1 MKILKAIADFF
12 KAEKTEYWHRDRS
25 IEIVAKEKGIDIDVL
40 KEETKA
46 MLEKEGRVET
56 IASLPTA
63 TAQLSRN
70 AGILSNCRNRRAG
83 NPVLRKGSLKWTRKQ

>member
-1 MKILKAIADFF
+1 MMKILKAIAHFF
-12 KAEKTEYWHRDRS
+12 EAEKTEYWHRDRS

-56 IASLPTA
+56 IAKLRHRFHVP
-63 TAQLSRN
+63 LSAAWRFVDKLDLES
-70 AGILSNCRNRRAG
+70 G
-83 NPVLRKGSLKWTRKQ
+83 KQPP